1 MSYRKQFPPAYAPLA
16 ERALA
21 QIAAEYRDFLL
32 RLVATAE
39 SMPNRIATKTPSDV
53 IGLGVEEFSKR
64 LHKRAKNK
72 RLASWAV
79 EDLLIELGF
88 TGEEGQSV

>member
-1 MSYRKQFPPAYAPLA
+1 MPKQFPPAYAPLA

-32 RLVATAE
+32 RIVASAE
-39 SMPNRIATKTPSDV
+39 AMPDRHHIKTPADV

-64 LHKRAKNK
+64 LHKRAKIK
-72 RLASWAV
+72 RKAAWAV

-88 TGEEGQSV
+88 KGEEGASV

>member
-1 MSYRKQFPPAYAPLA
+1 MPKFFPPAYAPLA

-39 SMPNRIATKTPSDV
+39 AMPERRFIKSPSDV
-53 IGLGVEEFSKR
+53 IGLGVEKFSKR

-72 RLASWAV
+72 RKAAWAV
-79 EDLLIELGF
+79 EDLLEELGF
-88 TGEEGQSV
+88 TKEGGASV